1 MLGTQS
7 QQPGR
12 PARFIP
18 PRLGFGAFRDR
29 RAGRLLLGLAPLVLV
44 VALVSAPTAAAAEK
58 TFNFETPKIE
68 GSDVYGPGLGKYEHE
83 IEPYIAEGL
92 EFSPH
97 VGGLRHPIELG
108 YYVGEEYCGQRLY
121 RDTANAHSGEQVVF
135 SFCEDDAS
143 DHYWDGVV
151 GRITTSTE
159 AISVYVGIPQA
170 NHTVQ
175 TITLIGYGDE
185 GEVIASDSVEVPLK
199 ATKVSEPLLIHS
211 VSANIAYFSVQ
222 DPGFESYPLEI
233 DDLSYTVPAKEA
245 PARIALAPV
254 EPKVTGGEGTTVG
267 VPVTVERF
275 NSAEEPIEL
284 HVSGLPSGV
293 TVAGGTTIAPGE
305 ANTELEFQVAP
316 TAPVGE
322 AAITITA
329 TSKGVSTPP
338 ADITVFVVAPGLALQ
353 AGEHTTKVVPCATQ
367 DVSIGNQQLAPGES
381 HLTLSSEGNTE
392 GLQAKLSHGSVAQYE
407 SVELEISRNSGAGSG
422 TATYTITASDGSFPA
437 ARTEVSVERVVGTIF
452 SVSKNV
458 YGSEFGLPIT
468 PQFGEGGSL
477 VTITGT
483 GLCGASSV
491 QFGSPRG
498 AAKPI
503 STEANGTSL
512 VVEVPKYAMSGKVV
526 VQTPAGELKGPETE
540 IDNFRDT
547 WGFVFKN
554 FGLHPG
560 EINQRIVTELFGAKV
575 ADISTE
581 GGEVPSPAAVAWLK
595 AEGEVG
601 NGGVCLGISTL
612 IQWFSQHPSLSAVQQ
627 ALSAFPNELPNKS
640 EIRPYRLLAFQE
652 PSAELRAAIA
662 LFQANW
668 ASEQS
673 WAHQDAELEE
683 STPISPQRTVN
694 EVSRLLKE
702 HEASDL
708 PVIAVFNQGKGG
720 GGHAVIPYNVE
731 SDGAGGYYIDIYNS
745 NAPYTSREPADTT
758 GADHQTEVED
768 SRIHVNA
775 AGNWTLADG
784 FSPTWE
790 GDAHHMFVIPEGA
803 LGNPYATNA
812 SERPV
817 LPTTFEKVAAGS
829 VNSAGSLAQVSD
841 QAGHTL
847 INPDGSENVSPS
859 THIPHATLDF
869 PLTGG
874 STPAPPTA
882 LLPASGS
889 YTITERGAHAGSYT
903 ESLMGAGLDALL
915 TSSTRSGVE
924 DSIGVDARAGRL
936 SFTAGSSGKPLTIEM
951 VHDPGGSSFHSLTL
965 TTTASRGAPDTLTF
979 TGDSVHYTNH
989 GPPTTVTLE
998 LSNVSTGAL
1007 PTAFSSG
1014 PIRLGAGQQAT
1025 FTPISWQRL
1034 GQVALTVVAGGA
1046 TGRRMLSNRL
1056 AVRKPASGLK
1066 VLARPGTGGTQLLTI
1081 SGRIHPLPAGA
1092 ELEFIWMVRQ
1102 AGKVLERHIATL
1114 TGRQLKP
1121 GTKSESLS
1129 FTAPA
1134 AGHYMFT
1141 GRVTLIELH
1150 GVIEQAGTVA
1160 RSVTV
1165 KVG

>member
-1 MLGTQS
+1 LKSGSAGLGLAAFGNPR
-7 QQPGR
+7 PGH
-12 PARFIP
+12 
-18 PRLGFGAFRDR
+18 
-29 RAGRLLLGLAPLVLV
+29 LLLRLAPLVMV
-44 VALVSAPTAAAAEK
+44 IALVSASTAAAAEK
-58 TFNFETPKIE
+58 KFNFETPKIE
-68 GSDVYGPGLGKYEHE
+68 GTDVYGPGLGKYEHE

-97 VGGLRHPIELG
+97 VGALKHPIEIG
-108 YYVGEEYCGQRLY
+108 YEAGEEYCGQRLY
-121 RDTANAHSGEQVVF
+121 RDTANAHSGEQVVY
-135 SFCEDDAS
+135 SFCEDDAT

-159 AISVYVGIPQA
+159 AISVYAGIPQA

-175 TITLIGYGDE
+175 TITLIGYGEE

-199 ATKVSEPLLIHS
+199 ATKASEPLSVHS
-211 VSANIAYFSVQ
+211 ASPNIAYFSVQ

-233 DDLSYTVPAKEA
+233 DDLSYSVPAKEA

-293 TVAGGTTIAPGE
+293 TVAGGSTIAPGE
-305 ANTELEFQVAP
+305 ANTQLELQVSP

-322 AAITITA
+322 TAITITA

-338 ADITVFVVAPGLALQ
+338 PDTSVFVVAPGLAVQ
-353 AGEHTTKVVPCATQ
+353 AGEHTTKVAPCATQ
-367 DVSIGNQQLAPGES
+367 DVNIANQQLVAGES
-381 HLTLSSEGNTE
+381 QLTLSSEGSTE
-392 GLQAKLSHGSVAQYE
+392 GLQAKLSHESVAQHE
-407 SVELEISRNSGAGSG
+407 SVELEITRNSGAGSG
-422 TATYTITASDGSFPA
+422 SATYTITATDGSFPA
-437 ARTEVSVERVVGTIF
+437 AQTAVSVERVPGTIL
-452 SVSKNV
+452 SVSKDG

-477 VTITGT
+477 MTITGT

-491 QFGSPRG
+491 QFGNARG
-498 AAKPI
+498 VAKPI
-503 STEANGTSL
+503 STEPNGSSL
-512 VVEVPKYAMSGKVV
+512 VVEVPKYATGGAVI

-540 IDNFRDT
+540 VDNFRDT

-554 FGLHPG
+554 FGLKPG
-560 EINQRIVTELFGAKV
+560 EINQHIVTELFGAKV
-575 ADISTE
+575 ADVSTE
-581 GGEVPSPAAVAWLK
+581 GGEVPSPAAIAWLK
-595 AEGEVG
+595 AEEEVG
-601 NGGVCLGISTL
+601 SGGVCLGISTL
-612 IQWFSQHPSLSAVQQ
+612 IQWFSHHPSLSAVQQ
-627 ALSAFPNELPNKS
+627 ALSTFPNELANKF
-640 EIRPYRLLAFQE
+640 EITPYRLLAFQE
-652 PSAELRAAIA
+652 PSASLREAIA

-702 HEASDL
+702 NNASNL

-745 NAPYTSREPADTT
+745 NAPYSYREAATT
-758 GADHQTEVED
+758 GADHQTEVEN

-790 GDAHHMFVIPEGA
+790 GDAHHMFVIADGA

-817 LPTTFEKVAAGS
+817 LPTAFNKVAAGS

-847 INPDGSENVSPS
+847 INPDGSENVSAS

-889 YTITERGAHAGSYT
+889 YTLTERGVHPGSYT
-903 ESLMGAGLDALL
+903 DSLMGAGLDALL
-915 TSSTRSGVE
+915 TSGTRSGVE
-924 DSIGVDARAGRL
+924 DKIGVDAGAGRL
-936 SFTAGSSGKPLTIEM
+936 SFTAGSAGKPLTIEM
-951 VHDPGGSSFHSLTL
+951 VHDPGASSFHSLTL
-965 TTTASRGAPDTLTF
+965 TTTAARGAPDTLSF
-979 TGDSVHYTNH
+979 TGASVHYTNH
-989 GPPTTVTLE
+989 GPPSTVTLE
-998 LSNVSTGAL
+998 LSNVSANAL
-1007 PTAFSSG
+1007 PSTFSSG
-1014 PIRLGAGQQAT
+1014 PIHLGAGQQAT
-1025 FTPISWQRL
+1025 FTPTNWQSL
-1034 GQVALTVVAGGA
+1034 GKVALTLTGRGAGR
-1046 TGRRMLSNRL
+1046 RRMLANRL
-1056 AVRKPASGLK
+1056 ATHAPASGLK
-1066 VLARPGTGGTQLLTI
+1066 VLARPRTGATRLLTI
-1081 SGRIHPLPAGA
+1081 SARVHTLPSSAQ
-1092 ELEFIWMVRQ
+1092 LEFVWIVRK
-1102 AGKVLERHIATL
+1102 AGKVLERHIVTL
-1114 TGRQLKP
+1114 TGQQLKA
-1121 GTKSESLS
+1121 GTKSESLP
-1129 FTAPA
+1129 FTAPG
-1134 AGHYMFT
+1134 AGNYKFT
-1141 GRVTLIELH
+1141 GRVTLIEPH
-1150 GVIEQAGTVA
+1150 GVIEQASTVA
-1160 RSVTV
+1160 RSVMV

>member
-1 MLGTQS
+1 MLERRS
-7 QQPGR
+7 LQPGG
-12 PARFIP
+12 PARSIP
-18 PRLGFGAFRDR
+18 ARPWLGVLRNR
-29 RAGRLLLGLAPLVLV
+29 RAARLLLGLAPLVLV
-44 VALVSAPTAAAAEK
+44 VALVSAPAAAAAEK

-97 VGGLRHPIELG
+97 VGGLKHPIEIG
-108 YYVGEEYCGQRLY
+108 YYAGEEYCGQRLY
-121 RDTANAHSGEQVVF
+121 RDSANAHSGEQVVY
-135 SFCEDDAS
+135 SFCEDDAT

-175 TITLIGYGDE
+175 TITLTGYGDE
-185 GEVIASDSVEVPLK
+185 GEVIASDSVELPLK
-199 ATKVSEPLLIHS
+199 ATKVSAPLSIRS
-211 VSANIAYFSVQ
+211 AGANIAYFSVQ

-245 PARIALAPV
+245 PPRIVLAPV

-305 ANTELEFQVAP
+305 AKTELELKVAP
-316 TAPVGE
+316 TAPVAE
-322 AAITITA
+322 AALTITA

-338 ADITVFVVAPGLALQ
+338 ADTTVFFVAPGLALE
-353 AGEHTTKVVPCATQ
+353 AGEHTTRVVPCSTQ
-367 DVSIGNQQLAPGES
+367 DVNIGNQQLVPGES
-381 HLTLSSEGNTE
+381 QLTLSAEGNTE
-392 GLQAKLSHGSVAQYE
+392 GLQAKLSHSSVAQHE
-407 SVELEISRNSGAGSG
+407 SVELEISRSSGAGSG
-422 TATYTITASDGSFPA
+422 PVTYTITATDGAFPA
-437 ARTEVSVERVVGTIF
+437 AQTQVSVERVGGTIF
-452 SVSKNV
+452 SVSKNA

-503 STEANGTSL
+503 STEPNGSSL

-526 VQTPAGELKGPETE
+526 VQTPAGEVKGPETE

-595 AEGEVG
+595 AEEEVG
-601 NGGVCLGISTL
+601 SGGVCLGISTL
-612 IQWFSQHPSLSAVQQ
+612 IQWFSQHSSLSAVQQ
-627 ALSAFPNELPNKS
+627 ALSAFPNELPNEF

-673 WAHQDAELEE
+673 WLHQEAELEE

-708 PVIAVFNQGKGG
+708 PVIVVFNQGKGG
-720 GGHAVIPYNVE
+720 GGHAVIPYDVE
-731 SDGAGGYYIDIYNS
+731 SGGTGGYYIDVYNS

-758 GADHQTEVED
+758 GADHQAEVEN
-768 SRIHVNA
+768 SRIHVDA

-790 GDAHHMFVIPEGA
+790 GDAHHMFVIPEGT

-817 LPTTFEKVAAGS
+817 LPTTFDKVAAGS
-829 VNSAGSLAQVSD
+829 VGSAGALAQVSD

-847 INPDGSENVSPS
+847 INPDGSENVSLS

-889 YTITERGAHAGSYT
+889 YTITERGAHTGSYT

-915 TSSTRSGVE
+915 TSSTRSGLE

-951 VHDPGGSSFHSLTL
+951 VHDPGAGSFHSLTL
-965 TTTASRGAPDTLTF
+965 TTTAARGARDTLTF
-979 TGDSVHYTNH
+979 TGGGVRYTNH

-998 LSNVSTGAL
+998 LSTVSAGAL

-1025 FTPISWQRL
+1025 FTPTSWQSL
-1034 GQVALTVVAGGA
+1034 GQVALSVAGRGPA
-1046 TGRRMLSNRL
+1046 GRRMLSNRL
-1056 AVRKPASGLK
+1056 AARTPASGLK
-1066 VLARPGTGGTQLLTI
+1066 VAVRPGTGSTRLLTI
-1081 SGRIHPLPAGA
+1081 SGHVHALPAGA
-1092 ELEFIWMVRQ
+1092 ELEFIWMVREG
-1102 AGKVLERHIATL
+1102 AKVLERHITTL
-1114 TGRQLKP
+1114 AGKQLKP
-1121 GTKSESLS
+1121 GAENESLS

-1134 AGHYMFT
+1134 AGRYRFT
-1141 GRVTLIELH
+1141 GRITLIELH
-1150 GVIEQAGTVA
+1150 GIIEQASTVS

-1165 KVG
+1165 KVS

>member
-1 MLGTQS
+1 MKSASAGLGS
-7 QQPGR
+7 
-12 PARFIP
+12 A
-18 PRLGFGAFRDR
+18 AFRNPR
-29 RAGRLLLGLAPLVLV
+29 SGCLLLGLAPLVLV
-44 VALVSAPTAAAAEK
+44 IALVSASTAAAAEK
-58 TFNFETPKIE
+58 KFNFETPKIE
-68 GSDVYGPGLGKYEHE
+68 GTDVYGPGLGKYEHE

-97 VGGLRHPIELG
+97 VGALKHPIEIG
-108 YYVGEEYCGQRLY
+108 YEAGEEYCGQRLY
-121 RDTANAHSGEQVVF
+121 RDTANAHSGEQVVY
-135 SFCEDDAS
+135 SFCEDDAT

-159 AISVYVGIPQA
+159 AISVYAGIPQA

-175 TITLIGYGDE
+175 TITLIGYGEE

-199 ATKVSEPLLIHS
+199 ATKASEPLSVHS
-211 VSANIAYFSVQ
+211 ASPNIAYFSVQ

-233 DDLSYTVPAKEA
+233 DDLSYSVPAKEA

-254 EPKVTGGEGTTVG
+254 EPKVMGGEGTTVG

-293 TVAGGTTIAPGE
+293 TVAGGSTIAPGE
-305 ANTELEFQVAP
+305 ANTQLELQVSP

-322 AAITITA
+322 TAITITA

-338 ADITVFVVAPGLALQ
+338 PDTSVFVVAPGLAVQ
-353 AGEHTTKVVPCATQ
+353 AGEHTTKVAPCATQ
-367 DVSIGNQQLAPGES
+367 DVNIANQQLVAGES
-381 HLTLSSEGNTE
+381 QLTLSSEGSTE
-392 GLQAKLSHGSVAQYE
+392 GLQAKLSHESVAQHE
-407 SVELEISRNSGAGSG
+407 SVELEITRNSGSGSG
-422 TATYTITASDGSFPA
+422 SATYTITATDGSFPA
-437 ARTEVSVERVVGTIF
+437 AQTAVSVERVPGTIL
-452 SVSKNV
+452 SVSKDG

-477 VTITGT
+477 MTITGT

-491 QFGSPRG
+491 QFGNARG
-498 AAKPI
+498 VAKPI
-503 STEANGTSL
+503 STEPNGSSL
-512 VVEVPKYAMSGKVV
+512 VVEVPKYATGGAVI

-540 IDNFRDT
+540 VDNFRDT

-554 FGLHPG
+554 FGLKPG
-560 EINQRIVTELFGAKV
+560 EINQHIVTELFGAKV
-575 ADISTE
+575 ADVSTE
-581 GGEVPSPAAVAWLK
+581 GGEVPSPAAIAWLK
-595 AEGEVG
+595 AEEEVG
-601 NGGVCLGISTL
+601 SGGVCLGISTL
-612 IQWFSQHPSLSAVQQ
+612 IQWFSHHPSLSAVQQ
-627 ALSAFPNELPNKS
+627 ALSTFPNELANKF
-640 EIRPYRLLAFQE
+640 EITPYRLLAFQE
-652 PSAELRAAIA
+652 PSASLREAIA

-702 HEASDL
+702 NNASNL

-745 NAPYTSREPADTT
+745 NAPYSYREAATT
-758 GADHQTEVED
+758 GADHQTEVEN

-790 GDAHHMFVIPEGA
+790 GDAHHMFVIADGA

-817 LPTTFEKVAAGS
+817 LPTAFNKVAAGS

-847 INPDGSENVSPS
+847 INPDGSENVNAS

-889 YTITERGAHAGSYT
+889 YTITERGVHPGSYT
-903 ESLMGAGLDALL
+903 DSLMGAGLDALL
-915 TSSTRSGVE
+915 TSGTRSGVE
-924 DSIGVDARAGRL
+924 DKIGVDAGAGRL

-951 VHDPGGSSFHSLTL
+951 VHDPGASSFHSLTL
-965 TTTASRGAPDTLTF
+965 TTTASRGAPDTLSF
-979 TGDSVHYTNH
+979 TGGSVHYTNH
-989 GPPTTVTLE
+989 GPPSTVTLE
-998 LSNVSTGAL
+998 LSNVSAHAL
-1007 PTAFSSG
+1007 PSTFSSG
-1014 PIRLGAGQQAT
+1014 PIRLGAGQRAT
-1025 FTPISWQRL
+1025 FTPTSWQSL
-1034 GQVALTVVAGGA
+1034 GKVALTLAGRGA
-1046 TGRRMLSNRL
+1046 SRRRMLANRL
-1056 AVRKPASGLK
+1056 ATHTPASGLK
-1066 VLARPGTGGTQLLTI
+1066 VLARPRTGDTRLLTI
-1081 SGRIHPLPAGA
+1081 SGRVHPLAAGA
-1092 ELEFIWMVRQ
+1092 QLEFIWTVRKT
-1102 AGKVLERHIATL
+1102 GKLLERHIATL
-1114 TGRQLKP
+1114 TGEQLKA

-1129 FTAPA
+1129 FTAPG
-1134 AGHYMFT
+1134 AGSYRFT
-1141 GRVTLIELH
+1141 GRVTLIEAH
-1150 GVIEQAGTVA
+1150 GVIEQTSTVA
-1160 RSVTV
+1160 RSVMV

>member
-1 MLGTQS
+1 MHGTRS

-12 PARFIP
+12 PARTIP
-18 PRLGFGAFRDR
+18 AWLEFDASSKR
-29 RAGRLLLGLAPLVLV
+29 RPGRLLLALAPLALV
-44 VALVSAPTAAAAEK
+44 VALVSAPAAAAAEK

-97 VGGLRHPIELG
+97 VGGLKHPIELG
-108 YYVGEEYCGQRLY
+108 YYPGEEYCGQRLY
-121 RDTANAHSGEQVVF
+121 RDTANAHSGEQVVY
-135 SFCEDDAS
+135 SFCEDDAT

-175 TITLIGYGDE
+175 TITLTGYGDE
-185 GEVIASDSVEVPLK
+185 GEMIASDSVELPLK
-199 ATKVSEPLLIHS
+199 VTKVSELLSIHS
-211 VSANIAYFSVQ
+211 ASANIAYFSVQ

-233 DDLSYTVPAKEA
+233 DDLHYTVPAKEA

-275 NSAEEPIEL
+275 NGAEEPIEL

-293 TVAGGTTIAPGE
+293 TVTGGTTIAPGE
-305 ANTELEFQVAP
+305 ANTELEFAVAP

-322 AAITITA
+322 SAIAITA

-338 ADITVFVVAPGLALQ
+338 ADETKFVVAPGLALEP
-353 AGEHTTKVVPCATQ
+353 GEHIATVAPCSTK
-367 DVSIGNQQLAPGES
+367 DVNIGNQQLVPGES
-381 HLTLSSEGNTE
+381 QLTLSSEGNTE
-392 GLQAKLSHGSVAQYE
+392 GLQAKLSHSSVAQYE
-407 SVELEISRNSGAGSG
+407 SVQLEISRNSGAASG
-422 TATYTITASDGSFPA
+422 AATYIVTATDGSFPA
-437 ARTEVSVERVVGTIF
+437 AQTKVSVERVAGTIF

-477 VTITGT
+477 MTITGT

-503 STEANGTSL
+503 SAEPNGSSL

-526 VQTPAGELKGPETE
+526 VQTPAGEVTGPETE

-581 GGEVPSPAAVAWLK
+581 SGEVPSPAAIAWLK
-595 AEGEVG
+595 AEEEVG
-601 NGGVCLGISTL
+601 SGGVCLGISTL
-612 IQWFSQHPSLSAVQQ
+612 IQWFSHQSSLSAVQQ
-627 ALSAFPNELPNKS
+627 ALSAFPSELPNKF
-640 EIRPYRLLAFQE
+640 ELRPYRLLAFQE
-652 PSAELRAAIA
+652 PSAALRAAIA

-668 ASEQS
+668 ATEQS
-673 WAHQDAELEE
+673 WVHQNAELEE
-683 STPISPQRTVN
+683 STPIPPQRTVD

-702 HEASDL
+702 NDASNL
-708 PVIAVFNQGKGG
+708 PVIVVFNQGKGG

-745 NAPYTSREPADTT
+745 NAPYTYHEPADTT
-758 GADHQTEVED
+758 GADHQTEVEN

-775 AGNWTLADG
+775 TGSWTLADG

-790 GDAHHMFVIPEGA
+790 GDAHHMYVIPEGVV
-803 LGNPYATNA
+803 GNPYATNA

-817 LPTTFEKVAAGS
+817 LPATFDKVAAGS
-829 VNSAGSLAQVSD
+829 VGSAGALAQVSNE
-841 QAGHTL
+841 AGHTL
-847 INPDGSENVSPS
+847 INPDGSENVNLS

-882 LLPASGS
+882 LLPSSGS
-889 YTITERGAHAGSYT
+889 YTITERGAHTGSYT

-915 TSSTRSGVE
+915 SSNTRSGVE
-924 DSIGVDARAGRL
+924 DSIGVDAGAGRV
-936 SFTAGSSGKPLTIEM
+936 SFTAGGSGKPLTIEM
-951 VHDPGGSSFHSLTL
+951 VHDPAGSSFHSITL
-965 TTTASRGAPDTLTF
+965 STTASRGAPDTLTF
-979 TGDSVHYTNH
+979 KGGSVHYTNH
-989 GPPTTVTLE
+989 GPATTVTLA
-998 LSNVSTGAL
+998 LSNVSANAL
-1007 PTAFSSG
+1007 PTSFSSG

-1025 FTPISWQRL
+1025 FTPTSWQSL
-1034 GQVALTVVAGGA
+1034 QKVALTVGGHGAGA
-1046 TGRRMLSNRL
+1046 RRTLANRL
-1056 AVRKPASGLK
+1056 ATHTPVSGLK
-1066 VLARPGTGGTQLLTI
+1066 LGVRAGTGATRLLTI
-1081 SGRIHPLPAGA
+1081 AGHVHSLPAGA
-1092 ELEFIWMVRQ
+1092 QLEFIWVLRR
-1102 AGKVLERHIATL
+1102 AGKVLERHIITL
-1114 TGRQLKP
+1114 TGKQLTP
-1121 GTKSESLS
+1121 GAKSESLA

-1134 AGHYMFT
+1134 AGQYRFT

-1150 GVIEQAGTVA
+1150 GIIEQGSTVA
-1160 RSVTV
+1160 RSMTL
-1165 KVG
+1165 KVS